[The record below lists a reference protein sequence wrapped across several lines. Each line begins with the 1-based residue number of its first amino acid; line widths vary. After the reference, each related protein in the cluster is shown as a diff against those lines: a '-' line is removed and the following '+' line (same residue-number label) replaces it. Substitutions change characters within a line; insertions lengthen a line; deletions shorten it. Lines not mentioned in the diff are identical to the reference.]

1 MTVQGEAVDR
11 EKVAQRL
18 LSGSA
23 RRSYEPLVD
32 IDWDAPL
39 YPDKLY
45 LPAEVITLYGTPL
58 WDGMSPAQRQELSKQ
73 ELANLLSVGIWFE
86 NLLNRML
93 LRDLLHDDP
102 TTRHVHYSLTE
113 MGDEC
118 RHMVMFGRVIDR
130 IGARPYRLRGPALLA
145 VKVLPIF
152 IRRSMVWAAALIGE
166 EIFDALQ
173 RRIMD
178 DPELQPLVARL
189 MRIHVTEEARHIRF
203 AREALSRSA
212 PYVGRVEKAYAGNLV
227 GIGAPLFAHLF
238 VNEAVYRRAC
248 FDACGAKEAKRL
260 ALANPHFRHAREVGF
275 ASLGAFLDEVG
286 MMPPLA
292 RKAWRTWGFLP

>member
-32 IDWDAPL
+32 LDWDAPL
-39 YPDKLY
+39 DPDKLY

-118 RHMVMFGRVIDR
+118 RHMVMFGRVSTASARVPTGYADLPCSR
-130 IGARPYRLRGPALLA
+130 SRCFRSSSGARWCGPR
-145 VKVLPIF
+145 P
-152 IRRSMVWAAALIGE
+152 
-166 EIFDALQ
+166 
-173 RRIMD
+173 
-178 DPELQPLVARL
+178 
-189 MRIHVTEEARHIRF
+189 
-203 AREALSRSA
+203 
-212 PYVGRVEKAYAGNLV
+212 
-227 GIGAPLFAHLF
+227 
-238 VNEAVYRRAC
+238 
-248 FDACGAKEAKRL
+248 
-260 ALANPHFRHAREVGF
+260 
-275 ASLGAFLDEVG
+275 
-286 MMPPLA
+286 
-292 RKAWRTWGFLP
+292 